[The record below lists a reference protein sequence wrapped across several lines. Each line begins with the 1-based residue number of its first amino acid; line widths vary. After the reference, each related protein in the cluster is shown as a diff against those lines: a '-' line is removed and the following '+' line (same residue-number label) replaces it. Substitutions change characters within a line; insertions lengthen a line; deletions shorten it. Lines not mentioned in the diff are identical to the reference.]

1 MWLQAGAGLSA
12 PSLEVTGDDSITKV
26 SLPPP
31 QGAEVLLLQQTAAPS
46 GWFQSCGQGS
56 SLSPANPCKAPTQI
70 GVQLPGTGRRH
81 GWETLDGVLLP
92 KVLGGSAEQNIS
104 SSQER
109 RQDRGGNLALFTLAQ
124 PGCNTAN
131 LPPKC
136 SFYQTCSLWD
146 GSSFPS
152 CLCSVPCHAGGPD
165 PHQQNLV
172 LPCDR
177 DKGPK
182 HAVPTLNQAREAQH
196 GQTLSA
202 ALPVTCLRMAE
213 QGWAPLGPPR
223 LRWSPSTTQGPP
235 KGYGPP

>member
-1 MWLQAGAGLSA
+1 MTA
-12 PSLEVTGDDSITKV
+12 SLKFPF
-26 SLPPP
+26 PPP
-31 QGAEVLLLQQTAAPS
+31 
-46 GWFQSCGQGS
+46 GS
-56 SLSPANPCKAPTQI
+56 SGSASPANSSTVRLVSELWPGILPKPCQSLQSPNPEWCPALWDWEEARMGDTGWCTPTEGPWRVSRTKYILHPGEEARQRRKFSSFHSSTARMQHSLPAPQMLFLPNLQPL
-70 GVQLPGTGRRH
+70 GWKQLP
-81 GWETLDGVLLP
+81 LLP
-92 KVLGGSAEQNIS
+92 LLSAM
-104 SSQER
+104 
-109 RQDRGGNLALFTLAQ
+109 
-124 PGCNTAN
+124 
-131 LPPKC
+131 
-136 SFYQTCSLWD
+136 
-146 GSSFPS
+146 
-152 CLCSVPCHAGGPD
+152 HAGGPD